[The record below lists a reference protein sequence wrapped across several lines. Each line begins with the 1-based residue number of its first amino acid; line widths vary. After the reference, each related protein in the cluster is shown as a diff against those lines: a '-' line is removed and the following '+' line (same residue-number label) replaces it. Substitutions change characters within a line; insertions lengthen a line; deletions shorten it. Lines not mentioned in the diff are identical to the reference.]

1 VALEIL
7 QARLRLGENDLE
19 STLRKHLE
27 FQGDMDLE
35 SIRIRPEGVVAR
47 GKYEM
52 GWMKVG
58 VELIFLP
65 KAEAG
70 KLRFDLN
77 GLRLVQ
83 GVGLPGML
91 RGLIMDL
98 VTELLKDMPGVVVD
112 NETIWVDPVAAALT
126 WGFDVRMNLTGVVAE
141 SGFLELIAG

>member
-1 VALEIL
+1 MALEIL
-7 QARLRLGENDLE
+7 QARLRLGEDDLE
-19 STLRKHLE
+19 SALKKHLE
-27 FQGDMDLE
+27 SQGDMDLE
-35 SIRIRPEGVVAR
+35 SVRVRSEGVVAR

-65 KAEAG
+65 RVEAG

-91 RGLIMDL
+91 RGVIMDL
-98 VTELLKDMPGVVVD
+98 VAELLREMPGVVID
-112 NETIWVDPVAAALT
+112 HETIWVDPVAAARTL
-126 WGFDVRMNLTGVVAE
+126 GFDVRLNIASVVAE
-141 SGFLELIAG
+141 AGYLELVAE

>member
-1 VALEIL
+1 M
-7 QARLRLGENDLE
+7 RLGENNLE

-27 FQGDMDLE
+27 SQGDMDLE

-83 GVGLPGML
+83 GLACRVCC
-91 RGLIMDL
+91 
-98 VTELLKDMPGVVVD
+98 
-112 NETIWVDPVAAALT
+112 
-126 WGFDVRMNLTGVVAE
+126 
-141 SGFLELIAG
+141 AG